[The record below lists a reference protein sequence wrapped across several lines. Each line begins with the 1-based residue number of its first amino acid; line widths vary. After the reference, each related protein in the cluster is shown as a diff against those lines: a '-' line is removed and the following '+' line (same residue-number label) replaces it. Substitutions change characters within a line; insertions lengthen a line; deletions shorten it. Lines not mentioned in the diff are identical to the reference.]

1 MTYNPIPT
9 APHYNTAPASR
20 DAKSCVSRAMT
31 AYHHRHIIIHTHCAD
46 LLGRRKILRLYF
58 SSNTNSNQHSSPYHH
73 IAPASRD
80 AKSCVSRAMTAYYR
94 QHIIIHTYCADLLGR
109 RKILRLYFCRQQ
121 FTTQ

>member
-1 MTYNPIPT
+1 MTYNHTPST
-9 APHYNTAPASR
+9 PHYNTAPASG
-20 DAKSCVSRAMT
+20 DAKFCVSRAMT
-31 AYHHRHIIIHTHCAD
+31 AYYRRHIITHTHCAD

-58 SSNTNSNQHSSPYHH
+58 SYRTNSNQHSSPYHH

-94 QHIIIHTYCADLLGR
+94 RHIIIHTHCADLLGR

-121 FTTQ
+121 FNAQ